1 MNLKSLI
8 IAAIVSFGAAASA
21 HAQSTEKRFHLD
33 GKIVSIRPASKTAV
47 IDAKAIPGFMS
58 AMAMPYAFK
67 DSVELSKLKPG
78 DHITADVVVA
88 GGRTWVEKVVMV
100 KDSAAAGKK

>member
-1 MNLKSLI
+1 MKAKSLLL
-8 IAAIVSFGAAASA
+8 AAVISMGAAVSA
-21 HAQSTEKRFHLD
+21 GAQSVEKRFHLD
-33 GKIVSIRPASKTAV
+33 GKVVSIRPASKTAV

-67 DSVELSKLKPG
+67 DSVELSKLKAG

-88 GGRTWVEKVVMV
+88 GGRTWVEKIVMV
-100 KDSAAAGKK
+100 KDSTAAKKP